1 MSEHIQVQEEKKS
14 KPVFGVVT
22 SDKMDKSRVV
32 TVERLVKH
40 ARYGK
45 YLKRRTKLMFHD
57 EQNLSR
63 IGDSVLIIPS
73 RPYSNRK
80 RFNLLKVVNKAA
92 SEGVES

>member
-1 MSEHIQVQEEKKS
+1 MSEQVQEEKKA
-14 KPVFGVVT
+14 KPMFGVVT

-40 ARYGK
+40 ERYGK

-57 EQNLSR
+57 EQNQSR
-63 IGDSVLIIPS
+63 IGDSVLVIPS

-80 RFNLLKVVNKAA
+80 RFNLLKIVIKAA
-92 SEGVES
+92 GETVEA